1 MSYPIDR
8 VQLFDRDM
16 SPLRELA
23 PSEVFSRVR
32 TEEVNGEHAL
42 VIVTTRRLE
51 EGWRALTV
59 DGTGKWREWVL
70 TEPDESHES
79 GKTAIGTYRFV
90 WSLQYDLTYSYF
102 HDTGEG
108 VSIGMGSDTLAS
120 VAAQHVL
127 EGVAGW
133 SVGPC
138 DAPDIAAGTGCV
150 FIRESAWSKLSKLVE
165 CSGVE
170 VDSIIEVSNLYG
182 VTARKLCLRSHVGNE
197 EALLRFDW
205 SRDLTGIRRT
215 PDPGPYYCRVVP
227 LGKGETEYADDDE
240 TTYEYPIDIT
250 EEPDGHGGYYPYYLQ
265 DDDAALAFRI
275 KAGDGTYVYPT
286 IAVSYSEDDP
296 ELLLNAALAELH
308 DYTRPGVTYEAD
320 VVQLAQAGMD
330 VRGVALGDEVQC
342 VDYGFNPD
350 AGLRI
355 QGRVLKMEVDELSPE
370 TTTQLT
376 IGQLRDSMTT
386 LMKDMGQSLDDLQRN
401 NEKITDQMRSMT
413 TARYIDELLDR
424 INAEIN
430 ATGGYAY
437 FVPGEG
443 IVTYDVA
450 VADPLVGSEA
460 TQVVQIKGGSVRIA
474 NSKDAQ
480 FAGIDDWNWRTVFT
494 ANGINADLITTI
506 HAIAGYLGNATNSN
520 YWNLDTGELVLRY
533 LTKWAS
539 YSTENDELITTRH
552 GTVIA
557 DAKKVTT
564 LYGTAFYSS
573 GYATQTYN
581 VIGLSIARDSSDRS
595 GKGGEVII
603 VPTRGWRDLNE
614 GEAENESNK
623 DRYWDSIASKK
634 NIHIISDYSNTSH
647 SAVEVHT
654 DYVRLASFYES
665 SYTGSYGIEYVSLV
679 PTSQAVVDTNEI
691 WFRVGTIAENSNLEK
706 PVSLGKNNI
715 NIGIPITIGNKG
727 SITSTAL
734 DTNATQNS
742 SYIYVGRV
750 RVGSDLY
757 VASSNS
763 DTSGYNG
770 KPGDGTIYAKDANF
784 GAGDNSSTTTSG
796 RVRIFGSLTVNN
808 SIISSGSKSRS
819 VNTRD
824 YGNRLLY
831 CYETPT
837 PMFGDIGSGVIDD
850 SGVCVISID
859 DVFSETV
866 NADSAY
872 YVFLQQRGEG
882 NLWVAEK
889 KAQYFMVRG
898 TPGLSFDWELKA
910 RQVGYE
916 TLRLDNY
923 DVEIEQTEGQ
933 SLSAQMADD
942 NSRLYN
948 NDILMSMQSADEIES
963 LYTDYVSEIEDVYK
977 SAA

>member
-16 SPLRELA
+16 NPLRELA

-443 IVTYDVA
+443 IITYDVA

-460 TQVVQIKGGSVRIA
+460 TQVVQIKGGSIRIA
-474 NSKDAQ
+474 NTKNTQ
-480 FAGIDDWNWRTVFT
+480 FSGIDDWNWRTVFT
-494 ANGINADLITTI
+494 ANGINADLITTL
-506 HAIAGYLGNATNSN
+506 HAIAGYLGNATNSS
-520 YWNLDTGELVLRY
+520 YWNLDTGELITRRQY
-533 LTKWAS
+533 LPNYFMESRISNVTISSDDWFDLTGYVAPRSDIYGFRTAYVNIDNNGNETPLS
-539 YSTENDELITTRH
+539 YI
-552 GTVIA
+552 
-557 DAKKVTT
+557 
-564 LYGTAFYSS
+564 AFYPQGSNYRSS
-573 GYATQTYN
+573 GSYQ
-581 VIGLSIARDSSDRS
+581 
-595 GKGGEVII
+595 
-603 VPTRGWRDLNE
+603 
-614 GEAENESNK
+614 
-623 DRYWDSIASKK
+623 WDSIAS
-634 NIHIISDYSNTSH
+634 SH
-647 SAVEVHT
+647 SLAIWSGMEDPSGKSLIFMNPNLIDIAAGGDVSYGGSRST
-654 DYVRLASFYES
+654 PRLSLTNSEITAYGSFICNDGLTASNAATFNKGATFGGGTVSIGSVLTATYSS
-665 SYTGSYGIEYVSLV
+665 SYSRYTGISTGDISSSGTIDCSTL
-679 PTSQAVVDTNEI
+679 N
-691 WFRVGTIAENSNLEK
+691 VGTSSSN
-706 PVSLGKNNI
+706 
-715 NIGIPITIGNKG
+715 GN
-727 SITSTAL
+727 A
-734 DTNATQNS
+734 
-742 SYIYVGRV
+742 RV
-750 RVGSDLY
+750 YGNLY
-757 VASSNS
+757 VYDGTLSCSGTVSSN
-763 DTSGYNG
+763 
-770 KPGDGTIYAKDANF
+770 I
-784 GAGDNSSTTTSG
+784 
-796 RVRIFGSLTVNN
+796 
-808 SIISSGSKSRS
+808 KSR
-819 VNTRD
+819 VIDTEN
-824 YGNRLLY
+824 YGDRLLF
-831 CYETPT
+831 CYETAT
-837 PMFGDIGSGVIDD
+837 PMFGDIGSGHTDEDGYCYIELDD
-850 SGVCVISID
+850 RLR
-859 DVFSETV
+859 ETTRL
-866 NADSAY
+866 DKPY
-872 YVFLQQRGEG
+872 QVFLQKCGDG
-882 NLWVAEK
+882 DLWVKEK
-889 KAQYFMVRG
+889 NPAYFVVRG
-898 TPGLSFDWELKA
+898 TPNLSFDWEVKA
-910 RQVGYE
+910 RQVGLESIRLEEKNIYLSDQDGVAE
-916 TLRLDNY
+916 AGRTATKMSEEYGDYLARAIAESEAIEELYDDPVSQLERIYDDELR
-923 DVEIEQTEGQ
+923 
-933 SLSAQMADD
+933 
-942 NSRLYN
+942 
-948 NDILMSMQSADEIES
+948 
-963 LYTDYVSEIEDVYK
+963 
-977 SAA
+977 AA